1 VIVLY
6 NCPGMMSE
14 DAPQWRALL
23 THMEPS
29 IDFRVWPD
37 IGKPEEIEFILAW
50 KHRPGDLQRYPNAKA
65 IFWLGAGV
73 DHLVM
78 DPDLPHR
85 IPIVRL
91 VDDGLTSSMTEYVLQ
106 HVLHYHRRQPEFDE
120 LQRRKEWKQ
129 PVYPLAR
136 KRKIGLLGLGVL
148 GGDAAQKLLMLEFDV
163 AAWTRSPKTL
173 AGVKSFHG
181 EGGFL
186 PFLNRTEI
194 LVCLLP
200 LTPETTGIIDA
211 RALSALPKG
220 AFVINAAR
228 GGHVVDGDLIA
239 ALDSG
244 HIAGATL
251 DVFHEEPLPPA
262 HPFWTHPKIRIT
274 PHVAGQTFA
283 ETAAE
288 GVLSGMRAIAA
299 GQPPRNL
306 VDLAKGY

>member
-1 VIVLY
+1 
-6 NCPGMMSE
+6 MMSE

-23 THMEPS
+23 TRMEPK
-29 IDFRVWPD
+29 IEFRVWPEV
-37 IGKPEEIEFILAW
+37 GKPEEIEFILAW
-50 KHRPGDLQRYPNAKA
+50 KHKPGDLQRYPKAKA

-73 DHLVM
+73 DHLVK
-78 DPDLPHR
+78 DPDLPRH

-106 HVLHYHRRQPEFDE
+106 HVLHYHRRQPEFDA
-120 LQRRKEWKQ
+120 LQTHRDWKQ
-129 PVYPLAR
+129 LVYPLAR
-136 KRKIGLLGLGVL
+136 NRKIGLLGLGVL
-148 GGDAAQKLLMLEFDV
+148 GSDAAQKLLVFDFDV
-163 AAWTRSPKTL
+163 AAWTRTPKSL
-173 AGVKSFHG
+173 PGVTSFHG
-181 EGGFL
+181 ESGFL

-194 LVCLLP
+194 LVCILP
-200 LTPETTGIIDA
+200 LTPETMGIIDA
-211 RALSALPKG
+211 RTLAALPEG

-228 GGHVVDGDLIA
+228 GGHVVDGHLIA

-251 DVFHEEPLPPA
+251 DVFHEEPLPPG
-262 HPFWTHPKIRIT
+262 HPFWSHPKIRVT

-288 GVLSGMRAIAA
+288 GVLAGMRAIAA
-299 GQPPRNL
+299 GQPPKNL